1 MKRVVFLYIAAAII
15 FFPLDMAWLTL
26 VARDFYRSRL
36 GDFLLDQPRWIA
48 AIAFYLIYL
57 AGIVAFA
64 MLPAVA
70 QGSARTALLQ
80 GALLGFVAYAAYDL
94 TNLATARGFSTTV
107 ALVDI
112 VWGTVLTAVTAAVG
126 YLLAGLMT
134 DLT

>member
-1 MKRVVFLYIAAAII
+1 MKRVVFLYVSAAII
-15 FFPLDMAWLTL
+15 FLPLDMAWLTL
-26 VARDFYRSRL
+26 AARDFYKSRL
-36 GDFLLDQPRWIA
+36 GDFLLAQPRWGA

-57 AGIVAFA
+57 GGIVVFA
-64 MLPAVA
+64 MLPAVT
-70 QGSARTALLQ
+70 QGSWRTALVH

-112 VWGTVLTAVTAAVG
+112 VWGTVLTAATATLG
-126 YLLAGLMT
+126 YLVAALMT